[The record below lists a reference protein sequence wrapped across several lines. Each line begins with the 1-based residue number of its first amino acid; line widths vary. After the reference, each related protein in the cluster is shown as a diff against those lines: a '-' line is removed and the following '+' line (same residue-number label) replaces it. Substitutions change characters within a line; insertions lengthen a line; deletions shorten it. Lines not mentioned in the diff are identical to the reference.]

1 MRIDSTNVASQLA
14 AELNSSQGTSQTN
27 GANVS
32 ASGAGS
38 SEDRTS
44 FSSDTLSL
52 SSLVSTA
59 MSSPE
64 VRDEKVA
71 SLQQAVSSGTYNIDP
86 NSIAGS
92 MIDEHA

>member
-1 MRIDSTNVASQLA
+1 MRIDLTNAAASQM
-14 AELNSSQGTSQTN
+14 AELNPNQVN
-27 GANVS
+27 GANVA
-32 ASGAGS
+32 ASGAGN

-52 SSLVSTA
+52 SSLLSTA

-64 VRDEKVA
+64 IRDDKVA
-71 SLQQAVSSGTYNIDP
+71 SLQQAVNNGTYSLNP
-86 NSIAGS
+86 NEIAGS